1 MSGASFMVKMISAGL
16 AFAAAA
22 PCLANQFR
30 EMSPSGEGPSLR
42 SSGHRSHR
50 SHQRTLRSAIVLG
63 RLKGGGSEPRTFLFH
78 GDIAEDNP
86 QCCIVD
92 GDIAEDNPQCCI
104 VGNVYLIFMKDVG
117 EGYYRSANGPYG
129 VYPTQTAQPW

>member
-22 PCLANQFR
+22 PCLANQVR

-86 QCCIVD
+86 QCCIV
-92 GDIAEDNPQCCI
+92 
-104 VGNVYLIFMKDVG
+104 GNVYLIFMKDVG